1 MVDKEKFRK
10 IQQGFNKNQ
19 TCLEK
24 IKYRYLQIKFLRKIF
39 QKSEHK

>member
-10 IQQGFNKNQ
+10 IEQGRNKNQ

-24 IKYRYLQIKFLRKIF
+24 IEEITQNAN
-39 QKSEHK
+39 Q

>member
-10 IQQGFNKNQ
+10 IEQERNKNQ

-24 IKYRYLQIKFLRKIF
+24 IKEVTQNAN
-39 QKSEHK
+39 Q

>member
-10 IQQGFNKNQ
+10 IEQGRNKNQ

-24 IKYRYLQIKFLRKIF
+24 IKEIYRTRINNSQQIGNRL
-39 QKSEHK
+39 